1 MLSRAFP
8 QISSFGRVGNRGD
21 KGVQIQ
27 AFSMSEYQQQEG
39 SLCPVRDQQIAQDN
53 QMAIVG
59 IETAGN
65 GAFRAYRTQGEDVK

>member
-1 MLSRAFP
+1 
-8 QISSFGRVGNRGD
+8 
-21 KGVQIQ
+21 
-27 AFSMSEYQQQEG
+27 MSEYQQQEG
-39 SLCPVRDQQIAQDN
+39 SLCPVRDQQIAQDD